1 MMHLDDMAK
10 DERKDRV
17 LPNIVKFIKSKRW
30 ITSQSAMD
38 EFGRITDIIAG
49 DAEKERA
56 ERLKRRIEI
65 VDNCMSERIEHLPES
80 ARISLRAKLSFGTG
94 EVNKAVTVSSN
105 TGFIRAARQQGV
117 YVSVLDHRPRAL
129 SENKEKLAVTLHEE
143 LNEDFKIDYF
153 EQLFA

>member
-143 LNEDFKIDYF
+143 LIEDFKIDYF